1 MLVGA
6 GEAEHAEAEK
16 MRKELS
22 AAIFGLT
29 ANLAFVLCGQAQQAP
44 PERHAKEEQ
53 QQEAMPRSGALVG
66 LSNGQTLWVAP
77 VEGKIRIISTGD
89 YVVPRKDGFWRV
101 RPEVKW
107 APAEGVAGLEAKKND
122 PATVGVPPGAG
133 RLWAVPLKNGK
144 NAAPWKDATPKKSE
158 STEAKNDSQAQEH
171 GNDKSLMDTME
182 EEAAESLKQELTF
195 LGPDYISLYQT
206 QTVISSGGGTGASE
220 TYIVLKI
227 TDGPAVEGRAGEWLM
242 VRGGALF
249 IPDAVGAKDLEAC
262 IDPDNKDEFR
272 DEDFLKNAQ
281 EVTYGIKRSRQQW
294 VYGWILGD
302 ATGGARGYHT
312 ECAVSILPPKNIVG
326 YDQMFPEWKAIAA
339 AYPKAEDAFSSPTH
353 DLILVFSENRLI
365 VASLHEG
372 RVGKPVAQ
380 MEISGKPAMV
390 QWATGKYVDGWS
402 KELSPY
408 FSIVSTE
415 ER

>member
-1 MLVGA
+1 
-6 GEAEHAEAEK
+6 

-29 ANLAFVLCGQAQQAP
+29 VNLALALCGQAQQATSRP
-44 PERHAKEEQ
+44 A
-53 QQEAMPRSGALVG
+53 QQEQEMVPRSGALVG
-66 LSNGQTLWVAP
+66 LSNGQTLWIAP
-77 VEGKIRIISTGD
+77 VEGKSRIMSTGD

-107 APAEGVAGLEAKKND
+107 APAEGVAVPETNKSD
-122 PATVGVPPGAG
+122 PATADVPPGVG
-133 RLWAVPLKNGK
+133 RLWAVPLKKGRD
-144 NAAPWKDATPKKSE
+144 AAPWKDAAPAKSE
-158 STEAKNDSQAQEH
+158 SPEAKNDLQIQEQES
-171 GNDKSLMDTME
+171 DKSLVDRME
-182 EEAAESLKQELTF
+182 EESAESPKQELTF
-195 LGPDYISLYQT
+195 LGPDYISFYQT

-220 TYIVLKI
+220 MYSVLKI
-227 TDGPAVEGRAGEWLM
+227 TDGPAIEGRAGEWLM
-242 VRGGALF
+242 VRGAAPS
-249 IPDAVGAKDLEAC
+249 IPDAVGAKDLDAC

-294 VYGWILGD
+294 VYGWILGY
-302 ATGGARGYHT
+302 ATGAARGYHT
-312 ECAVSILPPKNIVG
+312 ECAVSVLPPKNIVG
-326 YDQMFPEWKAIAA
+326 YDQMFPEWKAIAT
-339 AYPKAEDAFSSPTH
+339 AYAKAEDAFSSPTH
-353 DLILVFSENRLI
+353 DLILVFAENHLI
-365 VASLHEG
+365 VASLHGG
-372 RVGKPVAQ
+372 RVGRPLAQ